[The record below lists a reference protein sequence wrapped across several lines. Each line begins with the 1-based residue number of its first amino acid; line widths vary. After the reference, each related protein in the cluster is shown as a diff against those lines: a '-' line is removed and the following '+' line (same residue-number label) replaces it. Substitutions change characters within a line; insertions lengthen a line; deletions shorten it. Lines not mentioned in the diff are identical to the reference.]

1 MSHDDSPL
9 IMSPSPSAGKDSTKA
24 FTIFVQQMNLHG
36 LLKTDD
42 LITRWGEIGTQVK
55 ISVQTVVSDISLF
68 TTFSIFVSLFIRHYI
83 VNSLISFR

>member
-1 MSHDDSPL
+1 MVHLVCTKKWLLLRAVTIL

-42 LITRWGEIGTQVK
+42 LITRWGEIVTQVK
-55 ISVQTVVSDISLF
+55 ISVQTVVL
-68 TTFSIFVSLFIRHYI
+68 R
-83 VNSLISFR
+83 